1 MVVANASH
9 TARRLITGSLLAAT
23 AAASLMVTASG
34 ASARGPHEG
43 CADAH
48 VQIGHSSTA
57 RMQKAVVCLINE
69 QRTERGLPKLVASSK
84 LDRSA
89 QGWTETMVSDSEFSH
104 GAGSAFAARIS
115 AAGFDWEN
123 VAENIAT
130 GYSTPSDVVGAWMRS
145 PGHCANILNPIYREV
160 GTGVANDMIHG
171 ASNVDGTWTQDF
183 GRLMGQRA
191 LSSNFGPAQGCN
203 R

>member
-1 MVVANASH
+1 MVATVSH
-9 TARRLITGSLLAAT
+9 TARRLLAGALFAAT
-23 AAASLMVTASG
+23 AATSLMVAAPG
-34 ASARGPHEG
+34 ASAHARQGGG
-43 CADAH
+43 CSDAH
-48 VQIGHSSTA
+48 VQVAQSATA
-57 RMQKAVVCLINE
+57 RMQRAVVCLINV
-69 QRTERGLPKLVASSK
+69 QRTERGLPKLVASRK
-84 LDRSA
+84 LDHSA
-89 QGWTETMVSDSEFSH
+89 QRWTDTMVSDSLFSH

-130 GYSTPSDVVGAWMRS
+130 GYSTPSAVVRAWMRS
-145 PGHCANILNPIYREV
+145 PGHCANILNPLYREV
-160 GTGVANDMIHG
+160 GTGVANSMIHG

-191 LSSNFGPAQGCN
+191 LSGNFGPAQGCY

>member
-1 MVVANASH
+1 MVATVSH
-9 TARRLITGSLLAAT
+9 TARRLITGSLLAAI
-23 AAASLMVTASG
+23 AAASLMVTAPG
-34 ASARGPHEG
+34 ASARGRHEG
-43 CADAH
+43 CADAQ
-48 VQIGHSSTA
+48 VQIAQSSTA
-57 RMQKAVVCLINE
+57 QMQKAVVCLINE
-69 QRTERGLPKLVASSK
+69 QRTERGLPKLVASTK
-84 LDRSA
+84 LDHSA
-89 QGWTETMVSDSEFSH
+89 QRWTETMVSDSEFSH

-160 GTGVANDMIHG
+160 GTGVANNMIHG
-171 ASNVDGTWTQDF
+171 ASNIDGTWTQDF
-183 GRLMGQRA
+183 GRLMGQAA
-191 LSSNFGPAQGCN
+191 LSNNFGPAQGCY

>member
-1 MVVANASH
+1 MVATVSH
-9 TARRLITGSLLAAT
+9 TARRLLTGSVLAAT
-23 AAASLMVTASG
+23 AATLLMVAAPGATARSR
-34 ASARGPHEG
+34 SEG

-48 VQIGHSSTA
+48 VQIAHSTA
-57 RMQKAVVCLINE
+57 VEMQRSVVCLINE
-69 QRTERGLPKLVASSK
+69 QRAERGLPKLVSSAK
-84 LDRSA
+84 LDDSA
-89 QGWTETMVSDSEFSH
+89 QRWTNTMVDDSEFSH

-130 GYSTPSDVVGAWMRS
+130 GYETPAAVVRAWMRS
-145 PGHCANILNPIYREV
+145 PGHCANILDPVYREV
-160 GTGVANDMIHG
+160 GTGVADSAIHG
-171 ASNVDGTWTQDF
+171 ASDIDGTWTQDF

-191 LSSNFGPAQGCN
+191 LSNNFGPAQGCY